1 MLVKKK
7 IYKEEVKVKKTFLV
21 LLTMLFVVGMVFTA
35 CAPAAS
41 EEPAA
46 EDAKV
51 FKIGVT
57 TQAWKHEFL
66 KNLVN
71 AMREIDAEMDNVEL
85 ILVDSEDDVQKQLDD
100 VDTLIAQG
108 VDGIILNALSYEG
121 TSSAVVACKE
131 AGIPVVEMVSYTEN
145 EDYMT
150 FVGTDV
156 KSSGIMAGN
165 MVAELIGEKG
175 RVFEIEGIIGHTAQ
189 INRGAGI
196 HEALAE
202 YPDIELVETMC
213 GEFDKDVAIQVTDA
227 WLTKYDDIDAIVA
240 HNDGMAL
247 GAMNAC
253 ITAGRTDIVIVGID
267 GDLAALNAIMA
278 GTYGGTCVD
287 YVERE
292 SRLAVEE
299 MVSILEGNDPKGQ
312 IIVEYVPITTADEAA
327 EFVDLRS

>member
-1 MLVKKK
+1 MKKALL
-7 IYKEEVKVKKTFLV
+7 LV
-21 LLTMLFVVGMVFTA
+21 LVLILAAVFIFTG
-35 CAPAAS
+35 CAPKQVE
-41 EEPAA
+41 EEPAEGGA
-46 EDAKV
+46 EGTAVEEAKV
-51 FKIGVT
+51 FKIGVS

-71 AMREIDAEMDNVEL
+71 AMREVDAEMENVEL

-100 VDTLIAQG
+100 IDTLIAQG
-108 VDGIILNALSYEG
+108 VDGIILNALSFEG
-121 TSSAVVACKE
+121 SSSAVEACNA
-131 AGIPVVEMVSYTEN
+131 AGVVIVEMVSYTEN
-145 EDYMT
+145 EDYST

-156 KSSGIMAGN
+156 KSSGIMAGH

-196 HEALAE
+196 KEALLE
-202 YPDIELVETMC
+202 YPDVELVETQC
-213 GEFDKDVAIQVTDA
+213 GEFDKDVAIQITDA

-240 HNDGMAL
+240 HNDNMAL

-253 ITAGRTDIVIVGID
+253 INAGRGDIKVVGID
-267 GDLAALNAIMA
+267 GDLAALVAIMD

-287 YVERE
+287 YVELE

-299 MVSILEGNDPKGQ
+299 MVSILMGNAPKGR
-312 IIVEYVPITTADEAA
+312 IIVEYVPITTPEEAE

>member
-1 MLVKKK
+1 MKKL
-7 IYKEEVKVKKTFLV
+7 IFV
-21 LLTMLFVVGMVFTA
+21 LLSLVFLFGLFFTSCDRKA
-35 CAPAAS
+35 TEVTKT
-41 EEPAA
+41 EEMA
-46 EDAKV
+46 V

-71 AMREIDAEMDNVEL
+71 AMREIDASMDNVEL

-108 VDGIILNALSYEG
+108 VDGIILNALSFEG
-121 TSSAVVACKE
+121 SSSAVVACKE
-131 AGIPVVEMVSYTEN
+131 SGIPVVEMVSYTEN

-156 KSSGIMAGN
+156 KSSGIMAGE
-165 MVAELIGEKG
+165 MIAELLGGSG

-196 HEALAE
+196 HEALAK
-202 YPDIELVETMC
+202 YPNIELVETMC
-213 GEFDKDVAIQVTDA
+213 GEFDKDVSIQITDA
-227 WLTKYDDIDAIVA
+227 WLTKYNDIDAIVA

-253 ITAGRTDIVIVGID
+253 ITAGITDIIIVGID
-267 GDLAALNAIMA
+267 GDLAALNAIIA

-287 YVERE
+287 YVEEE

-299 MVSILEGNDPKGQ
+299 MVSILEGNDPKGR
-312 IIVEYVPITTADEAA
+312 IIVEYVPIKTADEAA
-327 EFVDLRS
+327 EFIDLRS